1 MILQVSSISKAFG
14 GNELFS
20 NVTFTVEEGQRFALV
35 GRNGAGKTTMLRI
48 ISGMESADSGSVV
61 LSRGRRVGYLE
72 QESIE
77 MGERKLLDEVLTGAS
92 EVIAMQARIGKLEE
106 AIANCSDDVEREGML
121 AEYSRVSTAF
131 EAADGYR
138 IEPLARSILF
148 GLGFKEADLSKP
160 CNEFSGGWQ
169 MRVALARLLM
179 RQCDLLLLDEPTN
192 HLDLESVRWLE
203 NYLRSYKGAVIIVS
217 HDRVF
222 MDSLVS
228 QILEIGIDGFFTY
241 KGGYT
246 DYERQRAQRIEQLIV
261 AAEAQNAEIERLE
274 AFIEKFR
281 YKATKA
287 KQVQDR
293 VRKLEKMQRIVV
305 PTQAKRMHFKFP
317 QPPRC
322 AKVAMSFK
330 GVRKAYG
337 DNVVYKSLDFDVYR
351 GDKIALVGPNGA
363 GKSTLMKMIAGVE
376 GIDAGE
382 RKVGQGVEISY
393 FSQHQLEG
401 LTLTNT
407 LFQEIDNA
415 ASGWTISEVRSL
427 LGAFLFSGDDVDKR
441 VSVLSGGEKC
451 RLALAKMLV
460 SPTSLLCLD
469 EPSNYL
475 DINSVEVLAQALR
488 EYEGTMVLITHD
500 RHLIKNVANKIVEVV
515 DGELTIYD
523 GDYDYYLEKTEFI
536 EEVAAVPKKGAKAAA
551 PQDAPKPFQSS
562 GSGYRSKEQRRMEAQ
577 LRNKRNALIRDEGK
591 LIAKIDARLEELSR
605 RKDELTAIMGDE
617 ALYDDKQRS
626 MEVMFEYNEIEREL
640 GMLEEQWL
648 EINEAIEAK
657 LAAFDAEHGIEKGDL

>member
-1 MILQVSSISKAFG
+1 MILQVSSISKAYG

-77 MGERKLLDEVLTGAS
+77 MGERRLLDEVLTGAS

-203 NYLRSYKGAVIIVS
+203 SYLRSYKGAVIIVS

-261 AAEAQNAEIERLE
+261 AAEAQNAEIERME

-281 YKATKA
+281 YKAT
-287 KQVQDR
+287 
-293 VRKLEKMQRIVV
+293 
-305 PTQAKRMHFKFP
+305 
-317 QPPRC
+317 
-322 AKVAMSFK
+322 
-330 GVRKAYG
+330 
-337 DNVVYKSLDFDVYR
+337 
-351 GDKIALVGPNGA
+351 
-363 GKSTLMKMIAGVE
+363 
-376 GIDAGE
+376 
-382 RKVGQGVEISY
+382 
-393 FSQHQLEG
+393 
-401 LTLTNT
+401 
-407 LFQEIDNA
+407 
-415 ASGWTISEVRSL
+415 
-427 LGAFLFSGDDVDKR
+427 
-441 VSVLSGGEKC
+441 
-451 RLALAKMLV
+451 
-460 SPTSLLCLD
+460 
-469 EPSNYL
+469 
-475 DINSVEVLAQALR
+475 
-488 EYEGTMVLITHD
+488 
-500 RHLIKNVANKIVEVV
+500 
-515 DGELTIYD
+515 
-523 GDYDYYLEKTEFI
+523 
-536 EEVAAVPKKGAKAAA
+536 
-551 PQDAPKPFQSS
+551 
-562 GSGYRSKEQRRMEAQ
+562 
-577 LRNKRNALIRDEGK
+577 
-591 LIAKIDARLEELSR
+591 
-605 RKDELTAIMGDE
+605 
-617 ALYDDKQRS
+617 
-626 MEVMFEYNEIEREL
+626 
-640 GMLEEQWL
+640 
-648 EINEAIEAK
+648 
-657 LAAFDAEHGIEKGDL
+657 